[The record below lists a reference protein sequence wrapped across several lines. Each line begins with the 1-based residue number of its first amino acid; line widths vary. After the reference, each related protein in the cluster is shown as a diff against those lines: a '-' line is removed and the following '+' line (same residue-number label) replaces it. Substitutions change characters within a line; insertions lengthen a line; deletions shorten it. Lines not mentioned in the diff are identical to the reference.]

1 MLVKLASGSPEQIE
15 LTHNISASGLMVNLA
30 RAMPEGARI
39 EVTIT
44 SLTPAFNA
52 PAGGGV
58 ALRQAGLTSACVL
71 LMRMIFLQCAW

>member
-52 PAGGGV
+52 PAGGCRPAASGFDIG
-58 ALRQAGLTSACVL
+58 LRFVNADD
-71 LMRMIFLQCAW
+71 FLQCAW